1 MMSKKNE
8 EEFFLKRGKT
18 FFDVKKIKALAKPT
32 KKKVIIFAGVIAV
45 IAAASIFAGKNK
57 KVATT
62 ANAQDD
68 IVTRGDIEVTITGS
82 AAVEPYERYE
92 IIPKVSGDITY
103 CPYEVGDTVMKDDV
117 LYMFDSSDSDL
128 TVERQRISM
137 QQSENSYKNALE
149 ESEKLR
155 LKAENDGIISGLT
168 VKVGE
173 EVASGTKIAS
183 IDDTATME
191 VELPFTQAQAAEIS
205 VGDTASI
212 TSSKHMSTVTGVV
225 THKSN
230 SSYAGNDGTTL
241 YTVRIKFNNPG
252 AFYAGMEVGG
262 SVGGN
267 ISPGSGKIENNA
279 SGTITAETKGTIS
292 KINYSNGDYV
302 KAGTVIATLTSDDV
316 SDKIADST
324 LSYRSAKLSME
335 QTEKS
340 LEDYKITSPING
352 TVITKNSKAGDTID
366 KTNSATTMMVIA
378 DVSKLKFE
386 LAIDELDVEKVMEG
400 QEVMIT
406 CDALP
411 GEEFTG
417 IITNVSVEGTATNG
431 VTTYTAEVEIP
442 EPGNLRPSMNVDA
455 SIIVESASDVLM
467 IPTADITAMG
477 DRSFVFVKGKA
488 ATDENKKGSKDN
500 DKMQRDK
507 APDDMNPDEGMNPP
521 EGMTP
526 PEGDMPEQGEMP
538 DGENMPRGGSKD
550 KGSMMPQAPDGYTT
564 VEIQAGIAS
573 EDYTEVISGLSE
585 GQEIYSK
592 QTSSSSSDSMMPN
605 MGGGMGGGMSMG
617 GGMGGG
623 PGGGGG
629 MGGGPGGG
637 MR

>member
-1 MMSKKNE
+1 
-8 EEFFLKRGKT
+8 
-18 FFDVKKIKALAKPT
+18 
-32 KKKVIIFAGVIAV
+32 
-45 IAAASIFAGKNK
+45 
-57 KVATT
+57 
-62 ANAQDD
+62 
-68 IVTRGDIEVTITGS
+68 
-82 AAVEPYERYE
+82 
-92 IIPKVSGDITY
+92 
-103 CPYEVGDTVMKDDV
+103 
-117 LYMFDSSDSDL
+117 
-128 TVERQRISM
+128 
-137 QQSENSYKNALE
+137 
-149 ESEKLR
+149 
-155 LKAENDGIISGLT
+155 
-168 VKVGE
+168 
-173 EVASGTKIAS
+173 
-183 IDDTATME
+183 
-191 VELPFTQAQAAEIS
+191 
-205 VGDTASI
+205 
-212 TSSKHMSTVTGVV
+212 
-225 THKSN
+225 
-230 SSYAGNDGTTL
+230 
-241 YTVRIKFNNPG
+241 
-252 AFYAGMEVGG
+252 
-262 SVGGN
+262 
-267 ISPGSGKIENNA
+267 
-279 SGTITAETKGTIS
+279 
-292 KINYSNGDYV
+292 
-302 KAGTVIATLTSDDV
+302 
-316 SDKIADST
+316 
-324 LSYRSAKLSME
+324 ME

-366 KTNSATTMMVIA
+366 KTNSATTMMVVA
-378 DVSKLKFE
+378 DVSRLKFE
-386 LAIDELDVEKVMEG
+386 LAIDELDVEKVTEG

-467 IPTADITAMG
+467 IPTADITTMG

-488 ATDENKKGSKDN
+488 ATNENKKASKDN
-500 DKMQRDK
+500 DKMQRDG
-507 APDDMNPDEGMNPP
+507 APDDMNPEEGMNPP

-526 PEGDMPEQGEMP
+526 PEGDMPEQGDMP
-538 DGENMPRGGSKD
+538 DGENMSRGGGKD

-564 VEIQAGIAS
+564 VEIQVGIAS

>member
-1 MMSKKNE
+1 M
-8 EEFFLKRGKT
+8 KRAKT
-18 FFDVKKIKALAKPT
+18 FFDAGKIKALAKPT
-32 KKKVIIFAGVIAV
+32 KKKVIILAGVIAV
-45 IAAASIFAGKNK
+45 IAAASVFAGKNK
-57 KVATT
+57 KAVTT
-62 ANAQDD
+62 ANAKDD
-68 IVTRGDIEVTITGS
+68 MVTRGDIEVTITGS

-92 IIPKVSGDITY
+92 IIPKVSGDVIY
-103 CPYEVGDTVMKDDV
+103 CPYEVGDAVSKDDV
-117 LYMFDSSDSDL
+117 LYRFDSSDSDL
-128 TVERQRISM
+128 TVERQKISM

-173 EVASGTKIAS
+173 EVVSGTKIAS
-183 IDDTATME
+183 VDDTATME

-205 VGDTASI
+205 VGDAASI
-212 TSSKHMSTVTGVV
+212 TSSKHMSTVSGVV

-230 SSYAGNDGTTL
+230 SSYAGSDGTTL

-252 AFYAGMEVGG
+252 AFYDGMEVGG

-267 ISPGSGKIENNA
+267 ISPGSGIVENNA

-292 KINYSNGDYV
+292 KIYYSNGDYV

-316 SDKIADST
+316 SDKITDST

-340 LEDYKITSPING
+340 LEDYSITSPING
-352 TVITKNSKAGDTID
+352 TVITKNTKAGDTID
-366 KTNSATTMMVIA
+366 KTNSTTTMMVVA
-378 DVSKLKFE
+378 DISKLKFE
-386 LAIDELDVEKVMEG
+386 LAIDELDVDNVTEG
-400 QEVMIT
+400 QEVIIT

-411 GEEFTG
+411 NETFTG
-417 IITNVSVEGTATNG
+417 VITNVSVEGNSQNG
-431 VTTYTAEVEIP
+431 VTTYSAEVEIP

-455 SIIVESASDVLM
+455 VIIVDSAEDVLM
-467 IPTADITAMG
+467 VPSADVTTVG
-477 DRSFVFVKGKA
+477 DKSYVFVKDGKS
-488 ATDENKKGSKDN
+488 NKASDKSKDEIKEAS
-500 DKMQRDK
+500 DRM
-507 APDDMNPDEGMNPP
+507 P
-521 EGMTP
+521 EGMP
-526 PEGDMPEQGEMP
+526 KDDEAP
-538 DGENMPRGGSKD
+538 DGAPDTKD
-550 KGSMMPQAPDGYTT
+550 KKNTGPQAPDGYQL
-564 VEIQAGIAS
+564 VEIVTGIAN

-585 GQEIYSK
+585 GQEVYSK

-605 MGGGMGGGMSMG
+605 MGGMGGMSMG

-623 PGGGGG
+623 MSGGGGG